1 MNTQQKET
9 LPFATKIPKRGRVK
23 RARPPPK
30 WGGALEKGQAQFSFS
45 GFFKKRGVPKML
57 INF

>member
-45 GFFKKRGVPKML
+45 GFFKKRGCEKC
-57 INF
+57 